1 MVAKRKKKPAAKA
14 ATGPSVRAVL
24 PRRWW
29 AWSLVLVILV
39 AGALLHVHA
48 RLQVVH
54 LGYDL
59 SEAAKENRTLLTERR
74 KLQVEV
80 ATLRSPRR
88 LRKLA
93 SEKLGLVEPKP
104 EQIIRPRSKP
114 KGELALVRQGH

>member
-1 MVAKRKKKPAAKA
+1 MVAERKKKKPAAKA
-14 ATGPSVRAVL
+14 PSVRAVL
-24 PRRWW
+24 PKGWW

-39 AGALLHVHA
+39 TGAILHVHA
-48 RLQVVH
+48 RLQEVH

-59 SEAAKENRTLLTERR
+59 SEAAQENRKLLVERR

-93 SEKLGLVEPKP
+93 SEKLGLMEPKP

-114 KGELALVRQGH
+114 KGEQALAQQVR